1 MLLRNIKLRNYPGY
15 SKIDLSFNDSNI
27 LLICGNN
34 YVNDLSDISDLFIF
48 FLMLAHPDS
57 NKYMSVNLSEEITTV
72 SIEFNYEDEEYYY
85 YLQLS
90 KFQVYSEELY
100 KDNNVVYQSETSMK
114 KTVMLPKPIKDFL
127 QSLVVIDLTKETWL
141 KDLLDESINKINDDK
156 DCYEIVSE
164 VLGNFKLI
172 DNLSSIRCTGDD
184 IYINGKSVMECNYTI
199 KVVVALLP
207 LFLNCLSTRSVIF
220 LHGFDLDI
228 DMKTKINL
236 LQFFKN
242 KEINLVDSQLIFTDT
257 TSYQEYNLILNSDN
271 KCSFK
276 EDYNKNYILTNLKE
290 EV

>member
-15 SKIDLSFNDSNI
+15 SKIDLNFNDSNI
-27 LLICGNN
+27 LFICGDN
-34 YVNDLSDISDLFIF
+34 YINDLSDISDLFIF
-48 FLMLAHPDS
+48 FLMLAHPES
-57 NKYMSVNLSEEITTV
+57 NKYMSVNLSEDITTL
-72 SIEFNYEDEEYYY
+72 SIEFIYEDEEYYY

-90 KFQVYSEELY
+90 KSQVYSEELY
-100 KDNNVVYQSETSMK
+100 KNNNVVYQSETSMK
-114 KTVMLPKPIKDFL
+114 KTVMLPLPVKHFL

-141 KDLLDESINKINDDK
+141 RDLIDESVQKLNEDK
-156 DCYEIVSE
+156 ECYEIVSE
-164 VLGNFKLI
+164 VLGSFKLI
-172 DNLSSIRCTGDD
+172 DNIGSIRCTGDNV
-184 IYINGKSVMECNYTI
+184 YINGKSIIDCDYTT
-199 KVVVALLP
+199 KVVVSLLP
-207 LFLNCLSTRSVIF
+207 LILNCISTSTVMF
-220 LHGFDLDI
+220 LHGFDIEI

-242 KEINLVDSQLIFTDT
+242 EEINLVNSQLIFTDT